1 MCCLKEYL
9 NINYLTRFMRDSR
22 FYSQFVFYVQNDLTQ
37 IMRIGN
43 DPQNRPGSHSAMQS
57 WLVFKCC
64 NQIPAYIPV
73 CKTMLWNIQW
83 NSGMYFPSSEAILEN
98 LFSKC
103 NYLRMRRFS
112 HDELK
117 STKLALQLS
126 KRKKFQKYGQS
137 IKEILLR
144 SSLEIII
151 SFTYTTSLWGALKIL
166 SN

>member
-57 WLVFKCC
+57 WLVFKFC

-73 CKTMLWNIQW
+73 CKTML
-83 NSGMYFPSSEAILEN
+83 
-98 LFSKC
+98 
-103 NYLRMRRFS
+103 
-112 HDELK
+112 
-117 STKLALQLS
+117 
-126 KRKKFQKYGQS
+126 
-137 IKEILLR
+137 
-144 SSLEIII
+144 
-151 SFTYTTSLWGALKIL
+151 
-166 SN
+166 